1 MGRNGSQWVDEFGC
15 FAQHRQYHDGRRA
28 AQRGFHEM
36 ILFLGANHFHT
47 CQHDVHPTSAGTA
60 APPVK
65 PPHVLIAGAGPV
77 GLVSALT
84 LATAGIAVTVFE
96 RNTAAAEDLR
106 ASTFHPPTM
115 DMLARFGIT
124 DELLPQGL
132 VARYTQQRDRK
143 DGLIAEFDMALLA
156 GETQYPFRLQCEQ
169 WKLSRVLMA
178 RLAKFPHV
186 KLIFGAEVASV
197 TQDADSVRVDV
208 NMNVD
213 VDVDALMGASS
224 QTQRQTQSFSG
235 DYLIGADGAWSA
247 VRLALGIEFEGF
259 TYPERFLVVSTEFEF
274 TDHFPKL
281 SYVNY
286 VSDPQ
291 EWCVL
296 LRVPTLWR
304 VLFPTLADETDEVV
318 LSDVSIQARLQ
329 NLLPQNE
336 SYQTVHRTLYKVHQ
350 RVAKEF
356 RRGRVILAGDAAH
369 INNPL
374 GGMGMNGGV
383 QDAFNLSDKL
393 VDILNNGASDDL
405 LDRYQRQRR
414 SVAIEYINANTAR
427 NKKNI
432 EERDPELRRKTQD
445 ELRAIAADPV
455 AAKAYLRKTSM
466 IDALERAE
474 AIT

>member
-1 MGRNGSQWVDEFGC
+1 MKSR
-15 FAQHRQYHDGRRA
+15 
-28 AQRGFHEM
+28 
-36 ILFLGANHFHT
+36 
-47 CQHDVHPTSAGTA
+47 
-60 APPVK
+60 
-65 PPHVLIAGAGPV
+65 HVLIAGAGPV

-84 LATAGIAVTVFE
+84 LATAGVAVTVFE
-96 RNTAAAEDLR
+96 RNTTAAEDLR

-143 DGLIAEFDMALLA
+143 EGLIAEFDMALLA
-156 GETQYPFRLQCEQ
+156 GETQHPFRLQCEQ
-169 WKLSRVLMA
+169 WKLSRLLMA
-178 RLAKFPHV
+178 RLAKFPHAT
-186 KLIFGAEVASV
+186 LIFGAEVASV
-197 TQDADSVRVDV
+197 RQDADSVSVDV
-208 NMNVD
+208 RT
-213 VDVDALMGASS
+213 GAGGQAPA
-224 QTQRQTQSFSG
+224 QTQTFTG
-235 DYLIGADGAWSA
+235 GYLIGADGAWSA
-247 VRLALGIEFEGF
+247 VRQALGIEFEGF

-274 TDHFPKL
+274 ADHFPKL

-286 VSDPQ
+286 VSDPL

-304 VLFPTLADETDEVV
+304 VLFPTRADETDGDV
-318 LSDVSIQARLQ
+318 LSSASIQARLQ
-329 NLLPQNE
+329 NLLPQ
-336 SYQTVHRTLYKVHQ
+336 SQPYQTVHRTLYKVHQ

-393 VDILNNGASDDL
+393 VDILNHGASDRL

-432 EERDPELRRKTQD
+432 EERDPEARRKTQD
-445 ELRAIAADPV
+445 ELRATAADPV
-455 AAKAYLRKTSM
+455 AAKDYLRKTSM
-466 IDALERAE
+466 IDALERAA
-474 AIT
+474 AIE

>member
-1 MGRNGSQWVDEFGC
+1 MDSTP
-15 FAQHRQYHDGRRA
+15 AQ
-28 AQRGFHEM
+28 
-36 ILFLGANHFHT
+36 T
-47 CQHDVHPTSAGTA
+47 V

-65 PPHVLIAGAGPV
+65 APHVLVAGAGPV

-96 RNTAAAEDLR
+96 RNTQAAEDLR

-156 GETQYPFRLQCEQ
+156 DDTAYPFRLQCEQ

-178 RLAKFPHV
+178 RLAEFPHV
-186 KLIFGAEVASV
+186 KLIFGAEVAAV
-197 TQDADSVRVDV
+197 TQNTDSVRIDV
-208 NMNVD
+208 R
-213 VDVDALMGASS
+213 MGAS
-224 QTQRQTQSFSG
+224 RQTERFTG

-247 VRLALGIEFEGF
+247 VRQALGIEFEGF
-259 TYPERFLVVSTEFEF
+259 TYPERFLVISTEFEF
-274 TDHFPKL
+274 ADHFPKL

-304 VLFPTLADETDEVV
+304 VLFPTRTDETDDAV
-318 LSDVSIQARLQ
+318 LSDASIQARLQ
-329 NLLPQNE
+329 NLLPQ
-336 SYQTVHRTLYKVHQ
+336 SQLYQTVHRTLYKVHQ

-393 VDILNNGASDDL
+393 VDILTSGASDTL

-432 EERDPELRRKTQD
+432 EERDPEARRKTQD
-445 ELRAIAADPV
+445 ELRAIAADPA

-474 AIT
+474 AIE